1 MAAVIVM
8 HLHNPHFEDKDE
20 ATSGQCTQKHNLISF
35 ISFHFLFMSSIYTVL
50 DRFSSYVVLSI
61 TTLGWNQSKQNIDLS
76 GELFLYA
83 RQSLQIVRLEDME
96 FRVRPNRRVDR
107 NGAIFPQIF
116 CVGSVLRLTS
126 RVDPECFL

>member
-61 TTLGWNQSKQNIDLS
+61 TTLGWNQSKQIIDLS
-76 GELFLYA
+76 GEPFLYA
-83 RQSLQIVRLEDME
+83 RQSLQIVRLEDIE
-96 FRVRPNRRVDR
+96 FRVRPNRHPLRVE
-107 NGAIFPQIF
+107 
-116 CVGSVLRLTS
+116 ST
-126 RVDPECFL
+126 ETE